1 MSKKTERL
9 IYLDNAATSFPKP
22 EAVYRRV
29 DEVLRVI
36 SGNPGRAS
44 HRMALEASRVIF
56 SARESTARLF
66 SVRDASRI
74 AFTKNA
80 TEGIN
85 IALKGLLK
93 PGNHA
98 VTSSFEH
105 NSVVKTLGRLERNGV
120 RVTKVRP
127 GKDGLLDTKNI
138 ASAIDKDTKIVCISH
153 ASNVFGTVQPITEIG
168 KLCRGKGVIFMVDGA
183 QTAGAM
189 PMEMDAMN
197 IDVFAATGHK
207 ALFGP
212 QGTGFLYV
220 REGIEPEPLVDG
232 GTGELNITLEMPD
245 RLESGTMNTP
255 GVGGLGAGVEFILKE
270 GIAKVKQYEE
280 ALIEALLDGL
290 SKIEGLRIIGPL
302 DPKKRAALVA
312 FNIANKT
319 PAEVGMRL
327 DNDFSIMVRTG
338 AHCAPEAHREAGT
351 HPDGAVRVSPG
362 YFTKEDEVEAFLRAI
377 REIAKR

>member
-1 MSKKTERL
+1 MEKKTERL

-22 EAVYRRV
+22 EAVYRRI

-56 SARESTARLF
+56 SAREAIARLF
-66 SVRDASRI
+66 NVRDASRI

-93 PGNHA
+93 PGGHV

-127 GKDGLLDTKNI
+127 DKDGLLDPKDI

-153 ASNVFGTVQPITEIG
+153 ASNVFGTVQPIEEIG
-168 KLCRGKGVIFMVDGA
+168 RLCRNKSVIFMVDGA

-189 PMEMDAMN
+189 PIEMDAMN
-197 IDVFAATGHK
+197 MDIFAATGHK

-270 GIAKVKQYEE
+270 GIAKVKRYEE

-290 SKIEGLRIIGPL
+290 RKTEGVRIIGPA
-302 DPKKRAALVA
+302 DAKKRTALVA
-312 FNIANKT
+312 FNIAGKT

-362 YFTKEDEVEAFLRAI
+362 YFTKEDEVEEFLRAI
-377 REIAKR
+377 REIAK